1 MKVLKLMSILFLLSC
16 QTALSQT
23 KKIEGD
29 TAYWFN
35 RNKEF
40 KRTLDLKDLQKSTNE
55 FNFRFRNHGQVI
67 AITKDSSSISGNIT
81 NYIYHTKKP
90 NRVKTETL
98 SNKISLSPEQA
109 KNIYEIIQNSKILNL
124 PSDNKIENWK
134 KGMDG
139 ITYVIEHSDKKTY
152 WLKSYWTPS
161 AQNSIPEALIIL
173 NFTEKLSESLNL
185 QETYKTFKNH
195 LPKSGCYNS
204 GGLGTVCYISNS
216 LDLGYSGSTKLP
228 LGFYASYSASFVGKT
243 EVNAGIALQYN
254 FASNGFQHLNFQTW
268 KWNIFYK
275 KSNFS
280 DFIAYNYQNR
290 KLDFHRTANEFQTHQ
305 TKYGLNLKNNFGVG
319 IGLDY
324 LINGYDKIGGH
335 LYASKWFSKLNVST
349 VASSSI
355 FDNQINYKTE
365 IIKSFNLNSELT
377 IRRISLGLAYEDFM
391 DYKDLYFSVRLLF

>member
-1 MKVLKLMSILFLLSC
+1 MKVLKLMSILFLLYC

-35 RNKEF
+35 LNKEF
-40 KRTLDLKDLQKSTNE
+40 QRTLDLKDLQKSTNE

-204 GGLGTVCYISNS
+204 GGLSTVCYISNS

-254 FASNGFQHLNFQTW
+254 FDSNGFQHLNFQTW

-355 FDNQINYKTE
+355 FNNQINYKTE
-365 IIKSFNLNSELT
+365 IIKSFDLNSELT

-391 DYKDLYFSVRLLF
+391 DYKDLYFSVRLLL

>member
-1 MKVLKLMSILFLLSC
+1 
-16 QTALSQT
+16 
-23 KKIEGD
+23 
-29 TAYWFN
+29 
-35 RNKEF
+35 
-40 KRTLDLKDLQKSTNE
+40 
-55 FNFRFRNHGQVI
+55 
-67 AITKDSSSISGNIT
+67 
-81 NYIYHTKKP
+81 
-90 NRVKTETL
+90 
-98 SNKISLSPEQA
+98 
-109 KNIYEIIQNSKILNL
+109 
-124 PSDNKIENWK
+124 
-134 KGMDG
+134 
-139 ITYVIEHSDKKTY
+139 
-152 WLKSYWTPS
+152 
-161 AQNSIPEALIIL
+161 
-173 NFTEKLSESLNL
+173 
-185 QETYKTFKNH
+185 

>member
-1 MKVLKLMSILFLLSC
+1 MKVLKLMSILFLLYC

-40 KRTLDLKDLQKSTNE
+40 QRTLDLKDLQKSTNE

-109 KNIYEIIQNSKILNL
+109 KDIYEIIQNSKILNL

-161 AQNSIPEALIIL
+161 AQNHWRSRG
-173 NFTEKLSESLNL
+173 N
-185 QETYKTFKNH
+185 
-195 LPKSGCYNS
+195 NS
-204 GGLGTVCYISNS
+204 CG
-216 LDLGYSGSTKLP
+216 P
-228 LGFYASYSASFVGKT
+228 A
-243 EVNAGIALQYN
+243 
-254 FASNGFQHLNFQTW
+254 
-268 KWNIFYK
+268 
-275 KSNFS
+275 
-280 DFIAYNYQNR
+280 
-290 KLDFHRTANEFQTHQ
+290 
-305 TKYGLNLKNNFGVG
+305 
-319 IGLDY
+319 
-324 LINGYDKIGGH
+324 
-335 LYASKWFSKLNVST
+335 
-349 VASSSI
+349 
-355 FDNQINYKTE
+355 
-365 IIKSFNLNSELT
+365 
-377 IRRISLGLAYEDFM
+377 RRRRFPGW
-391 DYKDLYFSVRLLF
+391 

>member
-40 KRTLDLKDLQKSTNE
+40 QRTLDLKDLQKSTNE

-161 AQNSIPEALIIL
+161 AQNSIPEALIIV
-173 NFTEKLSESLNL
+173 NFTEKLSEALNL

-305 TKYGLNLKNNFGVG
+305 TKYGLNLENNFGVG

>member
-40 KRTLDLKDLQKSTNE
+40 QRTLDLKDLQKSTNE

>member
-1 MKVLKLMSILFLLSC
+1 MKVLKLMSILFLLYC

-35 RNKEF
+35 LNKEF
-40 KRTLDLKDLQKSTNE
+40 QRTLDLKDLQKSTNE

-204 GGLGTVCYISNS
+204 GGLSTVCYISNS

-254 FASNGFQHLNFQTW
+254 FDSNGFQHLNFQTW

-391 DYKDLYFSVRLLF
+391 DYKDLYFSVRLLL

>member
-35 RNKEF
+35 LNKEF
-40 KRTLDLKDLQKSTNE
+40 QRTLDLKDLQKSTNE

-204 GGLGTVCYISNS
+204 GGLSTVCYISNS

-254 FASNGFQHLNFQTW
+254 FDSNGFQHLNFQTW

-355 FDNQINYKTE
+355 FNNQINYKTE

-391 DYKDLYFSVRLLF
+391 DYKDLYFSVRLLL

>member
-1 MKVLKLMSILFLLSC
+1 MSILFLLSC

-40 KRTLDLKDLQKSTNE
+40 QRTLDLKDLQKSTNE

-109 KNIYEIIQNSKILNL
+109 KNIYEIIQNSKILSF

-173 NFTEKLSESLNL
+173 NFTEKLSEALNL

>member
-40 KRTLDLKDLQKSTNE
+40 QRTLDLKDLQKSTNE

-109 KNIYEIIQNSKILNL
+109 KDIYEIIQNSKILNL

>member
-1 MKVLKLMSILFLLSC
+1 MKVLKLMSILFLLYC

-35 RNKEF
+35 LNKEF
-40 KRTLDLKDLQKSTNE
+40 QRTLDLKDLQKSTNE

-204 GGLGTVCYISNS
+204 GGLSTVCYISNS

-254 FASNGFQHLNFQTW
+254 FDSNGFQHLNFQTW

-355 FDNQINYKTE
+355 FNNQINYKTE

-391 DYKDLYFSVRLLF
+391 DYKDLYFSVRLLL